1 MSEIIQQAISDQKD
15 EIVEYRKTSFV
26 DRIIPSDFIDS
37 GLIKIVSGV
46 RRSGKSTLIHLLLK
60 GKEYAYVNFDDERL
74 LNLCSSDL
82 TFVEEYLY
90 NVYGDF
96 DYLFLDEI
104 QNINGWSL
112 FVNRLARKNMN
123 IFLSGSNSKLLSK
136 EISSHLTGRFVNIEL
151 YPFSFREFLTYHNF
165 NILSDLLSTKE
176 KAQVRNHFHN
186 YLNFGGF
193 PEIVKGE
200 NPRRYSTALFYSIIN
215 RDILLR
221 HNIKHQRIFTDIA
234 LFLINN
240 YSREISFNRLK
251 NIFGLGSEHTA
262 KNYVHYLE
270 DAYLIFTL
278 SKFSFKKQESLRY
291 KKNYVVDVSLMN
303 ALSED
308 FSQNTGFVYE
318 NIVALELMRRKN
330 IENFEIYYYKNKFEV
345 DFVIR
350 KNLKIKELIQ
360 VSYNIEDT
368 KTYQR
373 EVNTLI
379 AASND
384 LNAEKLTVISKNYE
398 TEEFING
405 KKIVFKPLVYWLLG
419 L

>member
-1 MSEIIQQAISDQKD
+1 MSEIVQQAITDQKE
-15 EIVEYRKTSFV
+15 EIADYRKTSFI
-26 DRIIPSDFIDS
+26 DRVIPSGFIDS

-46 RRSGKSTLIHLLLK
+46 RRSGKSTLVHLLLK
-60 GKEYAYVNFDDERL
+60 GQEYAYINFDDERL
-74 LNLCSSDL
+74 LNLSSSDL
-82 TFVEEYLY
+82 AVVEEYLY
-90 NVYGDF
+90 NIYGDF
-96 DYLFLDEI
+96 NYLFLDEI
-104 QNINGWSL
+104 QNIDGWSL
-112 FVNRLARKNMN
+112 FVNRLARKNLN

-136 EISSHLTGRFVNIEL
+136 EISSHLTGRFVNFEL
-151 YPFSFREFLTYHNF
+151 YPFSFREFLAYHHF
-165 NILSDLLSTKE
+165 NVPSDLLSTKQ
-176 KAQVRNHFHN
+176 KAQVKKYFDN
-186 YLNFGGF
+186 YLDFGGF
-193 PEIVKGE
+193 PEIAKGE
-200 NPRRYSTALFYSIIN
+200 NPQKYARALFYSIIN

-221 HNIKHQRIFTDIA
+221 YNIKHQRIFTDIA

-270 DAYLIFTL
+270 EAYVIFTL
-278 SKFSFKKQESLRY
+278 SKFSLKKPESLRY
-291 KKNYVVDVSLMN
+291 KKSYVIDVSLIN

-308 FSQNTGFVYE
+308 FSQNIGFVYE

-330 IENFEIYYYKNKFEV
+330 IENFELYYYKKKFEV

-360 VSYNIEDT
+360 VSYNIEDP

-373 EVNTLI
+373 EVNGLL
-379 AASND
+379 AASKELD
-384 LNAEKLTVISKNYE
+384 ADKLTIISKNYE
-398 TEEFING
+398 TEEFVNG